1 MGKSHRL
8 RKMLHQRRTAPPPTP
23 GSLVIDPQAPR
34 PTVHVMAYDGEKL
47 TERDL
52 RTAAELKQLP
62 QILEQHKVTWVN
74 VQGMG
79 DIDVIRRLGDLFG
92 LHPLALEDASN
103 DHQRSKVEQ
112 YDGNLFIV
120 ARMLEGGTT
129 MASDQLGMFVG
140 KNFLVSFQHLPGD
153 CFDPLR
159 ERIRRERGII
169 RTSGPD
175 YLAYAMLDG
184 VVDSYFPILEGF
196 GDLIETLEEE
206 IIRDIDADILAR
218 VHQVKSKLLVLRRAI
233 WPLREALHQLV
244 RDPIPQICEE
254 TRVYLRD
261 CADHTFQIIDLVETY
276 RELTSNLM
284 DLYHSA
290 IANRTNEVMQV
301 LTVIATIFIPLT
313 FIVGVYGMNFDY
325 MPELR
330 WKYGYF
336 AVWGV
341 MIAVAGGLLWLF
353 KRKNW
358 LPRGNRARRLP
369 TSDVNGKS
377 H

>member
-1 MGKSHRL
+1 
-8 RKMLHQRRTAPPPTP
+8 
-23 GSLVIDPQAPR
+23 
-34 PTVHVMAYDGEKL
+34 MAYDGEKL

-52 RTAAELKQLP
+52 RTAADFKQLP

-92 LHPLALEDASN
+92 LHALALEDASN
-103 DHQRSKVEQ
+103 NHQRSKVEQ
-112 YDGNLFIV
+112 YGNNLFIV

-206 IIRDIDADILAR
+206 IIRDVDADILAR
-218 VHQVKSKLLVLRRAI
+218 VHHVKSKLLVLRRAI

-290 IANRTNEVMQV
+290 VANRTNEVMQV

-341 MIAVAGGLLWLF
+341 MIAVAGGLLLLF

-358 LPRGNRARRLP
+358 LPRGNRARSLP
-369 TSDVNGKS
+369 PHDVNGNS